1 MPRVVGRGLV
11 AIGVAVALT
20 GCAGGGPGP
29 SPTSTTA
36 PEPVTTTTTTTTTK
50 VPTVTAS
57 AIPGLVPATIHDE
70 LKAIGFAT
78 SEAVTSSASFVS
90 ITSKRSDATVTSYG
104 RTPAEVAKVVAEAN
118 RVVAGPVL
126 SAVAAAP
133 LNRAEA
139 AKAEAWV
146 KAELKKGPTKGT
158 QPRSSQASYGG
169 QPYEL
174 LVGPATAT
182 LSIGRITAS

>member
-1 MPRVVGRGLV
+1 MGRGLV
-11 AIGVAVALT
+11 AIGVALALT

-29 SPTSTTA
+29 DPGPGPTSTTA
-36 PEPVTTTTTTTTTK
+36 PEPATTTTR
-50 VPTVTAS
+50 VPNVTAS
-57 AIPGLVPATIHDE
+57 AIPGLVPATIHDK

-78 SEAVTSSASFVS
+78 GEPITSSASFVS

-104 RTPAEVAKVVAEAN
+104 RNPAEVAKVVAEAN
-118 RVVAGPVL
+118 RAVAGPVL

-133 LNRAEA
+133 LNPAEA
-139 AKAEAWV
+139 AKAQEWV
-146 KAELKKGPTKGT
+146 KAELKKGPTKGP

>member
-1 MPRVVGRGLV
+1 MLGAVGRGLV
-11 AIGVAVALT
+11 AIGVAFALAGCT
-20 GCAGGGPGP
+20 GDGPGP
-29 SPTSTTA
+29 GPTSTTA
-36 PEPVTTTTTTTTTK
+36 PEPATTTTR
-50 VPTVTAS
+50 VPNVTAS
-57 AIPGLVPATIHDE
+57 AIPGLVPAAIHDK
-70 LKAIGFAT
+70 LKATGFAT
-78 SEAVTSSASFVS
+78 GEPVTSSASFAS

-118 RVVAGPVL
+118 RAVAGPVL

-133 LNRAEA
+133 LQPAEA
-139 AKAEAWV
+139 AKAQAWV
-146 KAELKKGPTKGT
+146 QAELKKGPTNGP

>member
-1 MPRVVGRGLV
+1 MPAAVGRGLV
-11 AIGVAVALT
+11 AVGVALALT

-29 SPTSTTA
+29 DPGVTSTT
-36 PEPVTTTTTTTTTK
+36 EPATTTTRA
-50 VPTVTAS
+50 PNITAS
-57 AIPGLVPATIHDE
+57 AIPGLVPATIHDK

-78 SEAVTSSASFVS
+78 SEPITSSASFVS

-118 RVVAGPVL
+118 RAVAGAVL

-133 LNRAEA
+133 LKPAEA
-139 AKAEAWV
+139 AKAKAWV

-158 QPRSSQASYGG
+158 QPRSSQASYGK

>member
-1 MPRVVGRGLV
+1 MLGAVGRGLV
-11 AIGVAVALT
+11 AIGVTLALT
-20 GCAGGGPGP
+20 GCAGDGPGP
-29 SPTSTTA
+29 GPTSTTA
-36 PEPVTTTTTTTTTK
+36 PATTTTR
-50 VPTVTAS
+50 VPNVTAS
-57 AIPGLVPATIHDE
+57 AIPGLVPATIHDK

-78 SEAVTSSASFVS
+78 GEPVTSSASFVS

-104 RTPAEVAKVVAEAN
+104 RNPAEVAKVVAEAN
-118 RVVAGPVL
+118 RAVAGPVF

-133 LNRAEA
+133 LKPAEA
-139 AKAEAWV
+139 AKAQAWV
-146 KAELKKGPTKGT
+146 KAELKKGPTEGT
-158 QPRSSQASYGG
+158 QARSARASYGN